1 MIIYCPSWASIQ
13 DHDCRQESKNFAAA
27 LAKIPLFRVRY
38 TNSWYPI
45 ELSGSWSD
53 MIFFGRGSQTEL
65 PQTSE
70 RSNYSQRLIVRR
82 YAKSRICKRQA
93 IDYERKGTDI
103 EDGRQLDREIL
114 SNGSAALYN
123 RNTYLLTPQL
133 LPADFNLL
141 ELPLCSLMDWVLK
154 MSQFSTHQYR
164 PEISRDG
171 CVLFGYQYAPMQLK
185 SRG

>member
-1 MIIYCPSWASIQ
+1 MIVDRNQKTLQLLWPKSLYFGCDILTPDIQ
-13 DHDCRQESKNFAAA
+13 SSCLSHD
-27 LAKIPLFRVRY
+27 
-38 TNSWYPI
+38 
-45 ELSGSWSD
+45 SD

-141 ELPLCSLMDWVLK
+141 ELPLCSLMD
-154 MSQFSTHQYR
+154 
-164 PEISRDG
+164 
-171 CVLFGYQYAPMQLK
+171 
-185 SRG
+185 